1 MLLMNLESRP
11 VVFED
16 VARQVLASGSRKPA
30 TYYIEAIER
39 VTENDIQRVAARML
53 RSKPSVAALGTL
65 KVIPISPNRGVGG
78 QTVPRPSFRTR
89 YPLLNTHVLFIH
101 LSISLLPFRCRNFLI
116 TLTFAKL

>member
-11 VVFED
+11 VMFED

-39 VTENDIQRVAARML
+39 VTEKDIQRVAARML

-65 KVIPISPNRGVGG
+65 KVSPIRGGNAPSAGTKFNGG
-78 QTVPRPSFRTR
+78 LSR
-89 YPLLNTHVLFIH
+89 YESDYT
-101 LSISLLPFRCRNFLI
+101 
-116 TLTFAKL
+116 